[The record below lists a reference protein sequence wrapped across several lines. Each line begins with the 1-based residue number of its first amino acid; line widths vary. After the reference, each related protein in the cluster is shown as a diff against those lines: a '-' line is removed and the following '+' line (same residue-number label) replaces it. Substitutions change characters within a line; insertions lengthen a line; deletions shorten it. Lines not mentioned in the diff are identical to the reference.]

1 MAKKKPPLIFYG
13 LVLLV
18 LAGGFYLVQ
27 ERILLTRP
35 LPAGTRVVVR
45 TFYSL
50 STSDVD
56 SSASVLDEQVYSVLD
71 LMRQYPPQQG
81 WKVSRDGGEVIFTR
95 TVDGLSPADQ
105 GKSHL
110 GEKGGYLAV
119 IRGPAGVNGGLIRVT
134 TIRLSSLPDEYRQ
147 QAQEGT
153 LDLPD
158 EISLLQILE
167 SLDEAANNE

>member
-1 MAKKKPPLIFYG
+1 MAKKKPPLLFYG
-13 LVLLV
+13 MMLLV
-18 LAGGFYLVQ
+18 LAGGICLAR
-27 ERILLTRP
+27 ERVLLARP

-50 STSDVD
+50 SANDAD
-56 SSASVLDEQVYSVLD
+56 SSASVLDKQVYSALD
-71 LMRQYPPQQG
+71 LIRQYPPQQG
-81 WKVSRDGGEVIFTR
+81 WKLSRAGGEVLFTR

-119 IRGPAGVNGGLIRVT
+119 IRGPAGVNGGVVRVT
-134 TIRLSSLPDEYRQ
+134 TIRLSSLPAEYRQ
-147 QAQEGT
+147 QAQQGT

-167 SLDEAANNE
+167 SLDEDMEE